1 MSLNIVKEARRLKLL
16 LHIFLQPDLLNQGN
30 YLICKTISH
39 TDKLI
44 SSITVKWDEIEYF
57 FFIRKVNSRALGRVG
72 EMVSYYPKDIL
83 APVRTS

>member
-16 LHIFLQPDLLNQGN
+16 LHIFLRQDLPNQGN

-44 SSITVKWDEIEYF
+44 SSIMVKWDEIEYF
-57 FFIRKVNSRALGRVG
+57 FFHTESKFKGTRE
-72 EMVSYYPKDIL
+72 EMEKWYPIIQK
-83 APVRTS
+83 TF